1 MPFTCDFKE
10 AFGKDGDPEIE
21 SESRKFRSRGSIGR
35 EPKVTSQRPR
45 GKGLWDKDYSFDFR
59 LSTMFTCASFLR
71 MANITNAANRSV
83 NRNASMKLSA

>member
-10 AFGKDGDPEIE
+10 AFGKDGDLEIE
-21 SESRKFRSRGSIGR
+21 SESRKFRIRGSIGH
-35 EPKVTSQRPR
+35 EPKATRQ
-45 GKGLWDKDYSFDFR
+45 GLWDKDYSFDFR